1 MPNFWHQFWIPPGKN
16 ASQIKSGSMKQWTLF
31 TVSTFLHAHA
41 VSLYVLSNAGSLKQC
56 SEVNDHR
63 MHGRSTAFRACKSS
77 YFDFLIF
84 GVSAFCLLTKP
95 LFSLHF
101 LEAKEENLIHSNQ
114 ICTPRPVFV
123 SQLTDVSD
131 NHSTNLM
138 SRADYGIVNRSLYVL
153 KKSCFRYSTL

>member
-1 MPNFWHQFWIPPGKN
+1 
-16 ASQIKSGSMKQWTLF
+16 
-31 TVSTFLHAHA
+31 
-41 VSLYVLSNAGSLKQC
+41 
-56 SEVNDHR
+56 

-123 SQLTDVSD
+123 SQLKDVSD

-153 KKSCFRYSTL
+153 KKSCFRYSTLQGCVEGASYMYVLWLLGTQIFLSLSALSLATCALSHFICM